1 MALISNLRDSYNPMI
16 FTMKLILNSFISFS
30 EIAKKIGKFIEL
42 RKQKEFIPKRKLNI
56 ILIHI

>member
-16 FTMKLILNSFISFS
+16 FTMKLILSSFINFS
-30 EIAKKIGKFIEL
+30 EIVKKIGKFIGL
-42 RKQKEFIPKRKLNI
+42 RKQREYIPKRKLNI